1 MSDVASAQRVA
12 LVTGGT
18 GGVGRGVCL
27 RLAERGYGVAFT
39 YNSNEAGAAEL
50 GRKIKELGGEAL
62 FDNPDMSVPEQA
74 DAFVARVI
82 DTFGAIDAVV
92 NAAGPYAHQRFVS
105 TFTSDQF
112 SHHVRYELMA
122 FFELVRAVLPHLR
135 QSSGTLTAVS
145 SMALRRYPAR
155 DALSSVP
162 KGGIEALIHAIAVE
176 EGRFGVRANAVGP
189 GVLEDGMGINL
200 AASGDVPPPM
210 RDAVIKQIPL
220 GRLGRGD
227 EVAAVVCFLVS
238 DEAAYVTGQK
248 IDVDGGYG
256 L

>member
-1 MSDVASAQRVA
+1 MSDVATKQRVA

-27 RLAERGYGVAFT
+27 RLAAQGYRIGFT
-39 YNSNEAGAAEL
+39 YNSNETGAIELGKEIEALGGAAY
-50 GRKIKELGGEAL
+50 
-62 FDNPDMSVPEQA
+62 FDNPDMSDPEQA
-74 DAFVARVI
+74 DGFVARVLEE
-82 DTFGAIDAVV
+82 FGRLDAVV

-105 TFTSDQF
+105 TFTSEQF
-112 SHHVRYELMA
+112 AHHVRYELMA
-122 FFELVRAVLPHLR
+122 FFELVRASLPHLR
-135 QSSGTLTAVS
+135 ESSGSLTAVS

-162 KGGIEALIHAIAVE
+162 KGGIEALIHAVAVE

-189 GVLEDGMGINL
+189 GVLEDGMGVNL
-200 AASGDVPPPM
+200 AATGDVPPKM
-210 RDAVIKQIPL
+210 REAVVKQIPL
-220 GRLGRGD
+220 GRLGLGD
-227 EVAAVVCFLVS
+227 EVAAMVCFLVS

>member
-1 MSDVASAQRVA
+1 MSDVAAQERVA

-18 GGVGRGVCL
+18 GGVGRSVCL
-27 RLAERGYGVAFT
+27 RLAAQGYRIAFT
-39 YNSNEAGAAEL
+39 YNKNQAGAAEL
-50 GRKIKELGGEAL
+50 AAKIEALGGKVL
-62 FDNPDMSVPEQA
+62 FDNPDMSIPEQA
-74 DAFVARVI
+74 DAFVARVVQQ
-82 DTFGAIDAVV
+82 FGRLDAVV

-112 SHHVRYELMA
+112 SHHVRHELIA

-135 QSSGTLTAVS
+135 ESSGSLTAVS
-145 SMALRRYPAR
+145 TMALRRYPAR

-162 KGGIEALIHAIAVE
+162 KGGIEALIHAVAVE

-189 GVLEDGMGINL
+189 GVLDDGMGVNL
-200 AASGDVPPPM
+200 AATGDVPPQM
-210 RDAVIKQIPL
+210 RDAVIKQVPL
-220 GRLGRGD
+220 GRLGLGD
-227 EVAAVVCFLVS
+227 EVAAMVGFLVS
-238 DEAAYVTGQK
+238 DDAAYVTGQK

>member
-1 MSDVASAQRVA
+1 MSDVATNQRVA

-27 RLAERGYGVAFT
+27 RLAEQGYRISFT
-39 YNSNEAGAAEL
+39 YNSNKDGAAEL
-50 GRKIKELGGEAL
+50 VEKIEELGGRAL
-62 FDNPDMSVPEQA
+62 FDNPDMSVPEEA
-74 DAFVARVI
+74 DAFVERVVGTYGRL
-82 DTFGAIDAVV
+82 DTVV

-135 QSSGTLTAVS
+135 ESSGSLTAVS

-162 KGGIEALIHAIAVE
+162 KGGIEALIHAVAVE

-189 GVLEDGMGINL
+189 GVLDDGMGVNL
-200 AASGDVPPPM
+200 AATGDVPPKM
-210 RDAVIKQIPL
+210 REAVIKQVPL
-220 GRLGRGD
+220 GRLGLGD
-227 EVAAVVCFLVS
+227 EVAAMVCFLVS
-238 DEAAYVTGQK
+238 DDARYVTGQK

>member
-1 MSDVASAQRVA
+1 MGEVAAQQRVA

-27 RLAERGYGVAFT
+27 RLARQGYRIAFT
-39 YNSNEAGAAEL
+39 YNRNQDGAAEL
-50 GRKIKELGGEAL
+50 EAEIKALGGEAL
-62 FDNPDMSVPEQA
+62 FDNPDMSVPEEA
-74 DAFVARVI
+74 DAFVARTVE
-82 DTFGAIDAVV
+82 TFGRLDAVV

-135 QSSGTLTAVS
+135 ESRGSLTAVS

-162 KGGIEALIHAIAVE
+162 KGGIEALIHAVAVE

-189 GVLEDGMGINL
+189 GVLDDGMGVNL
-200 AASGDVPPPM
+200 AATGDVPPAM
-210 RDAVIKQIPL
+210 REAVIKQVPL
-220 GRLGRGD
+220 GRLGLGD
-227 EVAAVVCFLVS
+227 EVAAMVCFLVS
-238 DEAAYVTGQK
+238 DDAAYVTGQK